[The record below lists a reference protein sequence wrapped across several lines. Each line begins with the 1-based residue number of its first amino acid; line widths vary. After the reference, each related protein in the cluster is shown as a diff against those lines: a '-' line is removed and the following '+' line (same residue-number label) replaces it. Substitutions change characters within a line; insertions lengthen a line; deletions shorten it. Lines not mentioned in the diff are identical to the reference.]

1 MTMTPRDRRALI
13 LGAGVLAAIFGFN
26 FVLMPLLDSWSTAR
40 EQADEAGGQLDQI
53 ESRLRRVVGQR
64 RRLARIYGPAVNA
77 PLQDAETAQA
87 NLFKVAQD
95 VLKAGGFKDPVYQF
109 QPARPVRDVP
119 GVEHVPLQIRGKCG
133 LQQLTRCLA
142 GMRKAPSLVIVDRL
156 TITNDL
162 KKPGQLTV
170 TLVLGTLATTER
182 SES

>member
-1 MTMTPRDRRALI
+1 MTLSSRDRRALI
-13 LGAGVLAAIFGFN
+13 LGAGFLGTIFVFN
-26 FVLMPLLDSWSTAR
+26 FVLMPLFDSWSIAR
-40 EQADEAGGQLDQI
+40 QRADDARGELDKI

-64 RRLARIYGPAVNA
+64 KRLARIYGAAVNA

-87 NLFKVAQD
+87 NLFEVAQD

-119 GVEHVPLQIRGKCG
+119 GVEHVPLQIRGKCM